1 MLTKEKPVNTVFCM
15 KVSSFSKLFDH
26 SIVRPDATKD
36 EVLRFAETAVRL
48 NTATLTVQPYYIR
61 FATDLLNHSNVLLGS
76 VVGFPHGNETPS
88 MKEYQTKAALDLG
101 AQEIDMVMNIP
112 ALKNNDKS
120 LFFAD
125 VEGVITAGEGITVKV
140 ITENCFLTHEEKQR
154 ACYWISQ
161 TGAHFVKT
169 STAYADGGATLDDV
183 RLMYE
188 AVDGRC
194 QVKAAGGIRKIEEIL
209 EYLRAGARRFGS
221 TRTDQLM
228 QAFRGMPEGK
238 REGFSEFLIDLG
250 V

>member
-1 MLTKEKPVNTVFCM
+1 M
-15 KVSSFSKLFDH
+15 
-26 SIVRPDATKD
+26 
-36 EVLRFAETAVRL
+36 RL
-48 NTATLTVQPYYIR
+48 DTATLTVQPYYIR
-61 FATDLLNHSNVLLGS
+61 FAADLLKNSKVLLGS

-88 MKEYQTKAALDLG
+88 MKEYQTKASLDLG

-125 VEGVITAGEGITVKV
+125 VEGVIAAGGGIKVKV
-140 ITENCFLTHEEKQR
+140 ITENCFLTQEEKQR

-194 QVKAAGGIRKIEEIL
+194 QVKAAGGIRTIEEIL

-221 TRTDQLM
+221 TRTDQFI
-228 QAFRGMPEGK
+228 QAFREMPEDN
-238 REGFSEFLIDLG
+238 REGFGEFLADLT

>member
-1 MLTKEKPVNTVFCM
+1 MLTKAQPVNTVSCM

-26 SIVRPDATKD
+26 SIIRPDATKD
-36 EVLRFAETAVRL
+36 EVLRSAETAVRL

-61 FATDLLNHSNVLLGS
+61 FTADLLNHSKVLLGS
-76 VVGFPHGNETPS
+76 VIGFPHGNETPS

-125 VEGVITAGEGITVKV
+125 VEGVVTAGGGIKVKV
-140 ITENCFLTHEEKQR
+140 ITENCFLTQEEKQR

-169 STAYADGGATLDDV
+169 STAYADGGATLEDV
-183 RLMYE
+183 VRTRMYIVSSDHS
-188 AVDGRC
+188 AHV
-194 QVKAAGGIRKIEEIL
+194 
-209 EYLRAGARRFGS
+209 
-221 TRTDQLM
+221 
-228 QAFRGMPEGK
+228 
-238 REGFSEFLIDLG
+238 
-250 V
+250 